1 MTIAKADILTEV
13 NDNLQ
18 EEFAAGDIETSIQK
32 CLDDISEE
40 DLLVDSDS
48 SQSLSIGDK
57 TLDLPTGF
65 RAMIAISLT
74 LTGSG
79 SEQYPLIALKGGHRQ
94 YRELR
99 HNDDSTG
106 IPRYYSE
113 YDDKFYLWRPTNQAA
128 TVLIEYY
135 KNHPQDVDNIEF
147 ADNFKNAIYAGVTY
161 YLALKH
167 KKTSYVQLWLP
178 IYENAKEKRTDAIV
192 HIPRFVRGN

>member
-1 MTIAKADILTEV
+1 MKIRNGFVSNSSSSSFVIERK
-13 NDNLQ
+13 NLSKKQ
-18 EEFAAGDIETSIQK
+18 IRKIKNHIHEHNNMNPLNQH
-32 CLDDISEE
+32 
-40 DLLVDSDS
+40 DSCDS
-48 SQSLSIGDK
+48 WYVYEN
-57 TLDLPTGF
+57 LPEG
-65 RAMIAISLT
+65 
-74 LTGSG
+74 
-79 SEQYPLIALKGGHRQ
+79 
-94 YRELR
+94 
-99 HNDDSTG
+99 
-106 IPRYYSE
+106 YSE